1 MKKSC
6 VTFPRPFRT
15 PLVPIVPILGILISL
30 GMMAGLPED
39 TWLRLII
46 WLIIGMGIYFFYGKK
61 HSRVQKEAQR
71 QRVGMV

>member
-1 MKKSC
+1 
-6 VTFPRPFRT
+6 
-15 PLVPIVPILGILISL
+15 LVPIVPILGILISL

-61 HSRVQKEAQR
+61 HSRVQTEAQR